1 MADILKIRQATI
13 RAIDRTGDQYIG
25 MQVKAGRLQVVRAV
39 PVKGG
44 RYDIQPLTDY
54 LPIVDAIKFL
64 DDMGVA

>member
-1 MADILKIRQATI
+1 MADILKLRQAMI

-64 DDMGVA
+64 DDMVAA

>member
-1 MADILKIRQATI
+1 MSNLLEIRQATI

-64 DDMGVA
+64 DDMGTA

>member
-1 MADILKIRQATI
+1 MADILKIRQAMI

-64 DDMGVA
+64 DDMVAA

>member
-64 DDMGVA
+64 DDMGAA

>member
-1 MADILKIRQATI
+1 MSNLLEIRQATI
-13 RAIDRTGDQYIG
+13 NAISRTGDQYIG
-25 MQVKAGRLQVVRAV
+25 TQAKMGRLQVVRAV

-64 DDMGVA
+64 DDMVSA

>member
-1 MADILKIRQATI
+1 MADILKIRQAMI

-64 DDMGVA
+64 DDMGAA

>member
-1 MADILKIRQATI
+1 MVDILKIRQATI
-13 RAIDRTGDQYIG
+13 RAMDRTGDQYIG

-64 DDMGVA
+64 DDMGAA

>member
-44 RYDIQPLTDY
+44 RYDIAEVSGGRRPSAA
-54 LPIVDAIKFL
+54 LP
-64 DDMGVA
+64 G